1 MYRCYVKRLLDLIV
15 GIISLPFI
23 GILFLI
29 LAPIIRA
36 EDGGPV
42 FYCAE
47 RRGASGKSFVMYKFR
62 TMKVNSPVLKGSDGA
77 TLSSDSDPRLT
88 KFGRILRKT
97 SLDEV
102 PQFLNVLKGDMSLVG
117 PRPNLAIATFDSL
130 SQIEK
135 KRLEVRPGITGYSQA
150 YFRNSISVDEK
161 YAYDSYYA
169 DNVSFLFD
177 LRILAQTV
185 RSVLAKEN
193 INAE

>member
-1 MYRCYVKRLLDLIV
+1 MYRYCVKRLLDLIV
-15 GIISLPFI
+15 GVISLPVI
-23 GILFLI
+23 GILFLV
-29 LAPIIRA
+29 LAPVIKA
-36 EDGGPV
+36 EDGGPI

-62 TMKVNSPVLKGSDGA
+62 TMKVNSPILRGSDGA

-88 KFGRILRKT
+88 KFGRVLRKT

-102 PQFLNVLKGDMSLVG
+102 PQFFNVLKGDMSLVG
-117 PRPNLAIATFDSL
+117 PRPNLAIAPFDSL
-130 SQIEK
+130 TQIEK

-161 YAYDSYYA
+161 YIYDSYYV
-169 DNVSFLFD
+169 DNISFLLD
-177 LRILAQTV
+177 LRILVQTV

-193 INAE
+193 INAK